1 MLCIVIINSYREEKA
16 NMTNKKIRVFLSRP
30 NPFTENQNLFIKEL
44 IKFLRRHN
52 IECVTLQAAE
62 YTPYEVM
69 NSLSEMIQRSYG
81 IIIVAFGQTF
91 VSSGTRKM
99 GAEDNPDFFASKETH
114 LKNKWVT
121 SVYCHIEGI
130 LALTYNLPM
139 LSIPQENLTEEGIL
153 KKGEY
158 SITSPEFSLETKENI
173 LMYLQSEGFQKSF
186 HAWKNL
192 LDDKYNFIK
201 GGEINY

>member
-1 MLCIVIINSYREEKA
+1 MSD
-16 NMTNKKIRVFLSRP
+16 MTSTKIRVFLSRP

-44 IKFLRRHN
+44 VTFLRRYN

-69 NSLSEMIQRSYG
+69 LSLCEMIQRSYG

-91 VSSGTRKM
+91 ISSGTRKK
-99 GAEDNPDFFASKETH
+99 GAEDNSDFFASKEIH

-139 LSIPQENLTEEGIL
+139 LAIPQENITKEGIL

-158 SITSPEFSLETKENI
+158 SITSPEFSLETKDDVLN
-173 LMYLQSEGFQKSF
+173 YLQSEEFQKSF

-192 LDDKYNFIK
+192 LDSKYNFIK
-201 GGEINY
+201 TGEINY

>member
-1 MLCIVIINSYREEKA
+1 MS
-16 NMTNKKIRVFLSRP
+16 NKKIRVFLSRP

-91 VSSGTRKM
+91 ISSGTRKM

-173 LMYLQSEGFQKSF
+173 LMYLKSEGFQKSF